1 MPDDLDLLIRSG
13 DVDGLVRLVDAHCA
27 TRDWEALL
35 EVRDACRAATDAGRQ
50 VWPAATLADYRLAL
64 RAPGDLA
71 AIVVDESNGR
81 FALGPLSEV
90 VAQHHR
96 WEDLA
101 PHLEN
106 PIAAEFV
113 ARECALRGQRTGLE
127 PLDPWDVPVDALGW
141 EPAYALATYRDDGAD
156 FPVPAVAPREPQRVD
171 GSAGTAVTGTGVDAG
186 VSAAVHD
193 LVSGWTTASNGT
205 WAVSQADRIDD
216 AIAAL
221 ARDGARRAAIGSGD
235 AMALAAW
242 AGASGGAHGRR
253 RGAAGGRQ
261 RAWALV
267 AATAGLDL
275 PWEPGA
281 VARAAESAA
290 WWTWDDGA
298 AATGWTLRLA
308 WSTPRGAWA
317 IDARDR
323 ADAPAP
329 PTR

>member
-1 MPDDLDLLIRSG
+1 MPRDLDLLIRSG
-13 DVDGLVRLVDAHCA
+13 DVDGLVRLVDAMCA
-27 TRDWEALL
+27 SRDWDSLL
-35 EVRDACRAATDAGRQ
+35 GVRDACRAATDAGRQ

-64 RAPGDLA
+64 RAPDELA

-81 FALGPLSEV
+81 FLLGPLSEV

-101 PHLEN
+101 PHLED
-106 PIAAEFV
+106 PVAAEFV
-113 ARECALRGQRTGLE
+113 ARECALRGGRTGHE
-127 PLDPWDVPVDALGW
+127 PLDPYDVPVDPLEW
-141 EPAYALATYRDDGAD
+141 EPAYAVATYRDDGAD
-156 FPVPAVAPREPQRVD
+156 FPHPAIAAPDWQRVV
-171 GSAGTAVTGTGVDAG
+171 GAPGTAVTGTGVDDA
-186 VSAAVHD
+186 VAAAVHD
-193 LVSGWTTASNGT
+193 LVSGWTTRSNGT
-205 WAVSQADRIDD
+205 WAVSQADQVDG

-221 ARDGARRAAIGSGD
+221 ADGDAQRAAADPGD

-275 PWEPGA
+275 PWDPDA
-281 VARAAESAA
+281 VGRAAASTT
-290 WWTWDDGA
+290 WWTWRDA
-298 AATGWTLRLA
+298 SAPTGWTLRLA

-317 IDARDR
+317 VGACDR
-323 ADAPAP
+323 ADGPA
-329 PTR
+329 

>member
-1 MPDDLDLLIRSG
+1 VPHDLDLLIRSG
-13 DVDGLVRLVDAHCA
+13 DVDGLVRLIDALCA
-27 TRDWEALL
+27 SRDWETLL
-35 EVRDACRAATDAGRQ
+35 EVRDSCRAATDAGRQ

-64 RAPGDLA
+64 RAPDELA

-81 FALGPLSEV
+81 FVLGPLSEV

-101 PHLEN
+101 PHLED
-106 PIAAEFV
+106 PVAAEFV
-113 ARECALRGQRTGLE
+113 ARECALRGQRTGHQ
-127 PLDPWDVPVDALGW
+127 PLDPYDVPVDPLGW

-156 FPVPAVAPREPQRVD
+156 FPHPAVSASGWQRVV
-171 GSAGTAVTGTGVDAG
+171 GAAGTAVTGSAVDGA

-193 LVSGWTTASNGT
+193 LVSGWTTGSNGT
-205 WAVSQADRIDD
+205 WAVSQADHVDG
-216 AIAAL
+216 AVAAL
-221 ARDGARRAAIGSGD
+221 AGDGAQCAAIGSGD

-267 AATAGLDL
+267 AATADLDL
-275 PWEPGA
+275 PWSPDAIG
-281 VARAAESAA
+281 RAADDAT
-290 WWTWDDGA
+290 WWTWDDA
-298 AATGWTLRLA
+298 SAPSGWTLRLA

-323 ADAPAP
+323 TDDPA
-329 PTR
+329 